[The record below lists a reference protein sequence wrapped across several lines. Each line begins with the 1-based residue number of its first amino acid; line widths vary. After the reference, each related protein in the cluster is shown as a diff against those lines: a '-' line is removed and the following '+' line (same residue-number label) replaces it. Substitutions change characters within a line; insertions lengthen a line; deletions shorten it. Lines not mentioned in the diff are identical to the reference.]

1 MNAAPKYLIY
11 MILLVLTSRASQE
24 PQDTAW
30 PSTADQQKAEQRLRL
45 VIPGQTMAETSGI
58 LERSGWRP
66 HPSRTKEE
74 IFADIST
81 NVFHHVKSLRSNPKA
96 QQEILQLVP
105 DATSYTYIQFQGYP
119 TTREWIFVFYASQD
133 DSPEN
138 MRSFY
143 ATIVPWGCY

>member
-1 MNAAPKYLIY
+1 MYLI
-11 MILLVLTSRASQE
+11 LLLITACTSQE

-30 PSTADQQKAEQRLRL
+30 PTAAERQQAEQRLQL
-45 VIPGQTMAETSGI
+45 IMPGQTMAETSTL
-58 LERSGWRP
+58 LENSGWRP
-66 HPSRTKEE
+66 HPSRTREE
-74 IFADIST
+74 IIADISR
-81 NVFHHVKSLRSNPKA
+81 NVFHRVNSLRSDLKA
-96 QQEILQLVP
+96 QQEILQFVP

-119 TTREWIFVFYASQD
+119 TTREWIFVFYASHN